1 MRCVIIKK
9 NEKRI
14 YGFLSA
20 FTAQT
25 TLQRGQLYTMN
36 LFYFLTPK
44 AEVAYLYHDFTLR
57 QALEKMEYHRYSSIP
72 ILNRAG
78 EYVGTVTEGDLLW
91 FIKNSA
97 GLDLSSAEDTPLMS
111 IPRKHDYACVSIDT
125 DIDHLI
131 NAAMRQNFV
140 PVIDGKNSFIGIVKR
155 NALIQ
160 YCYERY
166 RQTPS
171 IPSGKNL
178 CARSDKNCLTN
189 V

>member
-1 MRCVIIKK
+1 
-9 NEKRI
+9 
-14 YGFLSA
+14 
-20 FTAQT
+20 
-25 TLQRGQLYTMN
+25 MN

-44 AEVAYLYHDFTLR
+44 AEVAYLYDDFTLR

-78 EYVGTVTEGDLLW
+78 EYVGSLTEGDLLW
-91 FIKNSA
+91 FIKNNA

-131 NAAMRQNFV
+131 HAAMRQNFV

-166 RQTPS
+166 RQAP
-171 IPSGKNL
+171 PHKAGQNFSGYQEKN
-178 CARSDKNCLTN
+178 RLTN
-189 V
+189 AR